1 MSLRR
6 KTTHAIGWQL
16 AARMTDRGLRF
27 CASVFLARML
37 APDDFGA
44 LAATLVISSA
54 VETITYVGIDQA
66 IAQSPRSADPRF
78 LGSAFRISAFRGAL
92 LALLIYVS
100 APLVAWYFESEALLS
115 LTRVIALSPLFVGLG
130 NPWVHSERKELRFRA
145 FSLAMV
151 IGGIGQITTSILCA
165 RAGFGAISLA
175 YGIVVNSAVTTAA
188 GWLLVAR
195 RLDLRKDP
203 TATLEFRVFARR
215 AAGVPALI
223 MLHLQ
228 APALVL
234 GRLAGLPVLGIYT
247 LADRLCSLPS
257 EIALPVFGTV
267 LAPAYA
273 QVRDDQVRLRSV
285 WLRVLGGVPLI
296 AIAPITAMV
305 ALDERVPTLVYGERY
320 GSTPG
325 LISAL
330 ALVALLSTL
339 TSCCGPLFWGIG
351 RPDLDRMAVL
361 LRVCVL
367 AVTAT
372 LGALWFV
379 AIGFAL
385 GVSVAYIAALMY
397 CLPMARRMTNASWR
411 EIVRALAPAGFV
423 GGVTLALDV
432 LLTRAPW
439 MSEVTSMWMCV
450 LVGCVTM
457 VTMMLCGLRL
467 KRVANG

>member
-1 MSLRR
+1 
-6 KTTHAIGWQL
+6 
-16 AARMTDRGLRF
+16 MTDRGLRF

-100 APLVAWYFESEALLS
+100 APLVAWYFESDALLS

-257 EIALPVFGTV
+257 EIALPLGCAFAFTRVALHAHYASDV
-267 LAPAYA
+267 LAG
-273 QVRDDQVRLRSV
+273 LT
-285 WLRVLGGVPLI
+285 LGMVC
-296 AIAPITAMV
+296 AIF
-305 ALDERVPTLVYGERY
+305 
-320 GSTPG
+320 
-325 LISAL
+325 
-330 ALVALLSTL
+330 TL
-339 TSCCGPLFWGIG
+339 TIWQ
-351 RPDLDRMAVL
+351 
-361 LRVCVL
+361 
-367 AVTAT
+367 
-372 LGALWFV
+372 
-379 AIGFAL
+379 
-385 GVSVAYIAALMY
+385 
-397 CLPMARRMTNASWR
+397 RRYPSS
-411 EIVRALAPAGFV
+411 APVVIRF
-423 GGVTLALDV
+423 
-432 LLTRAPW
+432 R
-439 MSEVTSMWMCV
+439 
-450 LVGCVTM
+450 
-457 VTMMLCGLRL
+457 
-467 KRVANG
+467 